1 MRSSLSKA
9 EPEVKPFSLTRI
21 MKQDLAFAM
30 ACSVFFANNKFP
42 WIGQRRKLYLSFITI
57 SPFKHVYK
65 KLITLN
71 QTFHQVLSVRSVRSQ
86 ANATA
91 DALLLTEVQLS
102 YVWKYWKSA
111 IYSLSSHHIFYR
123 LFSNR

>member
-1 MRSSLSKA
+1 M
-9 EPEVKPFSLTRI
+9 KPFSLTRI
-21 MKQDLAFAM
+21 KKQDLAFVM
-30 ACSVFFANNKFP
+30 ACSVFFANNKFL
-42 WIGQRRKLYLSFITI
+42 WTGQTRKLYQSFITI
-57 SPFKHVYK
+57 SSFKHVYE

-71 QTFHQVLSVRSVRSQ
+71 QTFHEVLSVRSVRSQ

-102 YVWKYWKSA
+102 YVWKYRKSA
-111 IYSLSSHHIFYR
+111 IYSLTSHHIFYR